1 VSDLLHVTRD
11 GRIATVELDRPKF
24 NTFNQMLLDDFSAV
38 IRELGADPEVS
49 CIVIYGAGGNF
60 SAGYDVN
67 PKSEGTLAFSAYAT
81 PYDDWWALR
90 DSQKRWLEVWETPK
104 PVISAVE
111 GYCMGGATSL
121 AVCTDIT
128 IVAED
133 AVIGWP
139 SVPLGG
145 GLLSPVS
152 AWLIGPKKAK
162 ELSFIA
168 ASQFSGAEAAAMG
181 WANEAVGT
189 GAALDRAMELARRIV
204 MMPLDL
210 LRLKKLAVN
219 RIMDIQGF
227 REAVLF
233 GAEWDAIAH
242 TSPGT
247 TTITDHIAE
256 HGLKKTITWFGEGG
270 AGV

>member
-1 VSDLLHVTRD
+1 MSDLLNVTRD
-11 GRIATVELDRPKF
+11 GRIASVELNRPKEL
-24 NTFNQMLLDDFSAV
+24 NAFNQMLLDDFTAAM
-38 IRELGADPEVS
+38 RELGADREVS
-49 CIVIYGAGGNF
+49 CIVIHGAGDNF

-67 PKSEGTLAFSAYAT
+67 PKSVGTLAFSASAT

-90 DSQKRWLEVWETPK
+90 DSQQRWLEVWETPK
-104 PVISAVE
+104 PVISAIE

-128 IVAED
+128 VVAED

-162 ELSFIA
+162 ELSFIT
-168 ASQFSGAEAAAMG
+168 ASRFSGAEAAAMG
-181 WANEAVGT
+181 WANYAVAKGT
-189 GAALDRAMELARRIV
+189 ALDRALELADQIA

-210 LRLKKLAVN
+210 LRLKKLALN
-219 RIMDIQGF
+219 RVMDIQGF

-256 HGLKKTITWFGEGG
+256 HGLRNTISWFRDGG
-270 AGV
+270 AR

>member
-1 VSDLLHVTRD
+1 VSDLLHVTRE
-11 GRIATVELDRPKF
+11 GSIATVELDRPKF
-24 NTFNQMLLDDFSAV
+24 NTFNQMLLDDFTVV
-38 IRELGADPEVS
+38 IRRLGADPEVS
-49 CIVIYGAGGNF
+49 CIVIHGAGGNF

-67 PKSEGTLAFSAYAT
+67 PRSEGTLAFSAYAT

-111 GYCMGGATSL
+111 GYCLGGATSL

-128 IVAED
+128 VVAED

-270 AGV
+270 AGR

>member
-1 VSDLLHVTRD
+1 MPDLVNVARE
-11 GRIATVELDRPKF
+11 GRVATVELNRPQKLNAF
-24 NTFNQMLLDDFSAV
+24 NRMLLDDFGAAL
-38 IRELGADPEVS
+38 RELGSDPDVS
-49 CIVIYGAGGNF
+49 CIIVHGAGGNF
-60 SAGYDVN
+60 SVGYDVN
-67 PKSEGTLAFSAYAT
+67 PESAGTQASVHPTA
-81 PYDDWWALR
+81 YDDWWALR
-90 DSQKRWLEVWETPK
+90 DNVQRWVQVWETPK
-104 PVISAVE
+104 PVLCAIE
-111 GYCMGGATSL
+111 GYCMGGATML

-162 ELSFIA
+162 EMSFIA
-168 ASQFSGAEAAAMG
+168 ASRFSGAEAAAMG
-181 WANEAVGT
+181 WANHAVPKGT
-189 GAALDRAMELARRIV
+189 ALDRAQERAAQIA

-210 LRLKKLAVN
+210 LRLKKLALN

-227 REAVLF
+227 REALLF

-242 TSPGT
+242 TAAGNT
-247 TTITDHIAE
+247 AITSHIEE
-256 HGLKKTITWFGEGG
+256 HGLKDTIAWFHAGG
-270 AGV
+270 AG

>member
-1 VSDLLHVTRD
+1 MSDLLHVTRD

-24 NTFNQMLLDDFSAV
+24 NTFNQQLLDDFTAV
-38 IRELGADPEVS
+38 IRELGEDPEVS
-49 CIVIYGAGGNF
+49 CIVLHGAGGNF

-104 PVISAVE
+104 PVISAIE

-128 IVAED
+128 VVAED

-168 ASQFSGAEAAAMG
+168 ASSFSGAEAAALG
-181 WANEAVGT
+181 WANYAVPAGT
-189 GAALDRAMELARRIV
+189 ALDRALELAGRIV

-210 LRLKKLAVN
+210 LRLKKLALN
-219 RIMDIQGF
+219 RVMDIQGF
-227 REAVLF
+227 RETVLF

-256 HGLKKTITWFGEGG
+256 HGLKTTISWFGEGA
-270 AGV
+270 AG